1 MAVLPLVITDLTQ
14 GTLEGTG
21 VFDALMRAN
30 KVHLEAEFQK
40 NRIKGP
46 EYATVYLGSLQAV
59 MQAALTF
66 LSQSQKVTAEI
77 ALLEAQTALVAQ
89 QTLNAVKEGDVLDAQ
104 RCKLQAEFD
113 LTVSTTLKSAQEI
126 ILLTQKVA
134 TERAQT
140 TGLGVDTDSVV
151 GRQKALYQA
160 QTTGFTRDAEQ
171 KAADLLVRS
180 WSVQRTTDETGTTA
194 NATNMLND
202 ATVGRV
208 MTKLLAG
215 VGA

>member
-104 RCKLQAEFD
+104 RCKLQAEYD
-113 LTVSTTLKSAQEI
+113 LTLSTTVKSASE
-126 ILLTQKVA
+126 ILLLNQKTA
-134 TERAQT
+134 TEKAQIT
-140 TGLGVDTDSVV
+140 SMGVDDDSVT
-151 GRQKALYQA
+151 GRQKALYLAQA
-160 QTTGFTRDAEQ
+160 EGFKRAAEQ
-171 KAADLLVRS
+171 KAADVLVGAFNI
-180 WSVQRTTDETGTTA
+180 QRTTDDLLPPGPAGLDGA
-194 NATNMLND
+194 NIARAVN
-202 ATVGRV
+202 
-208 MTKLLAG
+208 KLLAG

>member
-89 QTLNAVKEGDVLDAQ
+89 QTLNAVRKGMCSMPSGAS
-104 RCKLQAEFD
+104 CKPS
-113 LTVSTTLKSAQEI
+113 LT
-126 ILLTQKVA
+126 
-134 TERAQT
+134 
-140 TGLGVDTDSVV
+140 
-151 GRQKALYQA
+151 
-160 QTTGFTRDAEQ
+160 
-171 KAADLLVRS
+171 
-180 WSVQRTTDETGTTA
+180 
-194 NATNMLND
+194 
-202 ATVGRV
+202 
-208 MTKLLAG
+208 
-215 VGA
+215 

>member
-1 MAVLPLVITDLTQ
+1 M
-14 GTLEGTG
+14 
-21 VFDALMRAN
+21 
-30 KVHLEAEFQK
+30 
-40 NRIKGP
+40 
-46 EYATVYLGSLQAV
+46 
-59 MQAALTF
+59 
-66 LSQSQKVTAEI
+66 
-77 ALLEAQTALVAQ
+77 
-89 QTLNAVKEGDVLDAQ
+89 LDAQ

-126 ILLTQKVA
+126 TLLTQKVA

-140 TGLGVDTDSVV
+140 TGLGVDADSVV

-194 NATNMLND
+194 NATNMPND

>member
-126 ILLTQKVA
+126 TLLTQKVA

-140 TGLGVDTDSVV
+140 TGLGVDADSVV

-202 ATVGRV
+202 ATVGRA
-208 MTKLLAG
+208 MAKLLAG

>member
-1 MAVLPLVITDLTQ
+1 MAVLPLVIADLTQ

-126 ILLTQKVA
+126 TLLTQKVA

-140 TGLGVDTDSVV
+140 TGLGVDADSVV

-202 ATVGRV
+202 ATVGRA

>member
-113 LTVSTTLKSAQEI
+113 LTMSTTLKSAQEI
-126 ILLTQKVA
+126 TLLTQKVA

-140 TGLGVDTDSVV
+140 TGLGVDADSVV

-202 ATVGRV
+202 ATVGRA

>member
-126 ILLTQKVA
+126 TLLTQKVA

-140 TGLGVDTDSVV
+140 TGLGVDADSVV